1 MLREETGAPE
11 LKKWAR
17 EPAWAWGQQGWGI
30 PTGFPRQD
38 TQQDESLLSSW
49 LMDLLPLAV
58 SYLSKLQA

>member
-1 MLREETGAPE
+1 MLREETGEPE

-17 EPAWAWGQQGWGI
+17 ELAWAWGQQRWGM
-30 PTGFPRQD
+30 PTGFLRQD
-38 TQQDESLLSSW
+38 TQQDESPLSSW